1 MSNCIFISAVDPDP
15 THPSTTVYNPQLL
28 IGVGGG
34 LGGGG
39 GTDHLRVDNPAA
51 SKIFWSQSCF
61 LSYPL
66 VAYKGKVSK

>member
-39 GTDHLRVDNPAA
+39 VQTTCVLITQQHQKYFGVRAVFCHTL
-51 SKIFWSQSCF
+51 
-61 LSYPL
+61 L
-66 VAYKGKVSK
+66 